1 MAKEIDIVVVGAGP
15 VGLFTVFE
23 AGLLGLNCVLIDNLD
38 KPGGQCAEL
47 YPEKPIYDIPGVP
60 FQTAQEHVDALLEQ
74 IKPFNYELIL
84 NERVE
89 EITEID
95 HKDDKYWSVTT
106 NEGTKLTTKNIFI
119 AAGAGSFEPRRPPN
133 IEDPD
138 KFINKG
144 VTYAVRS
151 KSTYENKDVFI
162 FGGGDSALDWCV
174 ELAEKAKS
182 LSLVHRRD
190 AFRGAQHTEEQMR
203 ELVAA
208 GKVKLLTPY
217 LIDSIEG
224 SDKVTGVSLKNFD
237 TNEIEHYEAD
247 ELLFLFGLNKKLGP
261 ILEWNI
267 DLNGKKI
274 SVNTENFQTS
284 VEGIFAV
291 GDINDYPGKLDLILS
306 GFHETTLAVQEAYKR
321 LYPGERVPFGYT
333 TSNSKLQE
341 KLGVQKVSKLELINL
356 IHKELPQIQCGR
368 CDTPGCKQYAQAIVD
383 GDPHDRCVPGGEKT
397 LKNLN
402 SILKRILRKL
412 ILNTVQQLRSKKFL
426 LLRKNVLVVKNVLM
440 HALLMQL

>member
-95 HKDDKYWSVTT
+95 HKDDKYWSVRT
-106 NEGTKLTTKNIFI
+106 NEGTELTTKNIFI

-341 KLGVQKVSKLELINL
+341 KLGV
-356 IHKELPQIQCGR
+356 
-368 CDTPGCKQYAQAIVD
+368 
-383 GDPHDRCVPGGEKT
+383 
-397 LKNLN
+397 
-402 SILKRILRKL
+402 
-412 ILNTVQQLRSKKFL
+412 KK
-426 LLRKNVLVVKNVLM
+426 
-440 HALLMQL
+440 

>member
-74 IKPFNYELIL
+74 IQPFNYELIL

-89 EITEID
+89 EIIEID
-95 HKDDKYWSVTT
+95 HKDDKYWSVKT
-106 NEGTKLTTKNIFI
+106 NEGTELTTKNIFI

-151 KSTYENKDVFI
+151 KSTYENKNVFI

-217 LIDSIEG
+217 LIDGIEG

-237 TNEIEHYEAD
+237 TNEIELYEAD

-341 KLGVQKVSKLELINL
+341 KLGV
-356 IHKELPQIQCGR
+356 
-368 CDTPGCKQYAQAIVD
+368 
-383 GDPHDRCVPGGEKT
+383 
-397 LKNLN
+397 
-402 SILKRILRKL
+402 
-412 ILNTVQQLRSKKFL
+412 KK
-426 LLRKNVLVVKNVLM
+426 
-440 HALLMQL
+440 

>member
-89 EITEID
+89 EITEVD
-95 HKDDKYWSVTT
+95 YKDDKYWSVKT
-106 NEGTKLTTKNIFI
+106 NEGTELTTKNIFI

-174 ELAEKAKS
+174 ELADKAKS

-341 KLGVQKVSKLELINL
+341 KLGV
-356 IHKELPQIQCGR
+356 
-368 CDTPGCKQYAQAIVD
+368 
-383 GDPHDRCVPGGEKT
+383 
-397 LKNLN
+397 
-402 SILKRILRKL
+402 
-412 ILNTVQQLRSKKFL
+412 KK
-426 LLRKNVLVVKNVLM
+426 
-440 HALLMQL
+440 

>member
-74 IKPFNYELIL
+74 IKPFNYDLIL

-89 EITEID
+89 EIIEID
-95 HKDDKYWSVTT
+95 HKDDKYWSVKT
-106 NEGTKLTTKNIFI
+106 NEGTELTTKNIFI

-138 KFINKG
+138 KFINNG

-174 ELAEKAKS
+174 ELADKAKS
-182 LSLVHRRD
+182 LALVHRRD

-224 SDKVTGVSLKNFD
+224 TDKVTGVSLKNFD

-284 VEGIFAV
+284 VDGIFAV

-341 KLGVQKVSKLELINL
+341 KLGV
-356 IHKELPQIQCGR
+356 
-368 CDTPGCKQYAQAIVD
+368 
-383 GDPHDRCVPGGEKT
+383 
-397 LKNLN
+397 
-402 SILKRILRKL
+402 
-412 ILNTVQQLRSKKFL
+412 KK
-426 LLRKNVLVVKNVLM
+426 
-440 HALLMQL
+440 

>member
-60 FQTAQEHVDALLEQ
+60 FQTAREHVDALLEQ

-89 EITEID
+89 EITEVD
-95 HKDDKYWSVTT
+95 HKDDKYWSVKT
-106 NEGTKLTTKNIFI
+106 NEGTELTTKNIFI

-174 ELAEKAKS
+174 ELADKAKS

-291 GDINDYPGKLDLILS
+291 GDINDYPGKLD
-306 GFHETTLAVQEAYKR
+306 
-321 LYPGERVPFGYT
+321 
-333 TSNSKLQE
+333 
-341 KLGVQKVSKLELINL
+341 
-356 IHKELPQIQCGR
+356 
-368 CDTPGCKQYAQAIVD
+368 
-383 GDPHDRCVPGGEKT
+383 
-397 LKNLN
+397 
-402 SILKRILRKL
+402 
-412 ILNTVQQLRSKKFL
+412 
-426 LLRKNVLVVKNVLM
+426 
-440 HALLMQL
+440 

>member
-60 FQTAQEHVDALLEQ
+60 FQTAREHVDALLEQ

-89 EITEID
+89 EITEVD
-95 HKDDKYWSVTT
+95 CKDDKYWSVKT
-106 NEGTKLTTKNIFI
+106 NEGTELTTKNIFI

-174 ELAEKAKS
+174 ELADKAKS

-217 LIDSIEG
+217 LIDGIEG

-341 KLGVQKVSKLELINL
+341 KLGV
-356 IHKELPQIQCGR
+356 
-368 CDTPGCKQYAQAIVD
+368 
-383 GDPHDRCVPGGEKT
+383 
-397 LKNLN
+397 
-402 SILKRILRKL
+402 
-412 ILNTVQQLRSKKFL
+412 KK
-426 LLRKNVLVVKNVLM
+426 
-440 HALLMQL
+440 